1 MIACECLVFLF
12 SSRKSFILTFRVP
25 IVLRVSLNDVD
36 ASSCRDKSVAVDPDA
51 VVSSNPYCCL

>member
-1 MIACECLVFLF
+1 MSIILL
-12 SSRKSFILTFRVP
+12 RNLLRLTFRVP
-25 IVLRVSLNDVD
+25 IVLRVSLRDVE